1 MRLTKMLLPTLRENP
16 KGSEDMVRSQIL
28 MYRAGM
34 ISQVSSGLFVYL
46 PYFNKV
52 LENIA
57 RIIREGMLSLDA
69 QECKFPILVARDLLD
84 ASDRWDTFGSEMFKL
99 RDRKG
104 LDYALSPTNEEYA
117 CVTAKAY
124 VRSYRDLPLTVFQI
138 QQKHRDEI
146 RPKCG
151 VMRAREFFMKDA
163 YSFHASDEDLDRTYR
178 AFVDKYI
185 EIFSK
190 MGLKVVPVTAD
201 TGAMGGSGSQE
212 IMALSQDG
220 ESQIALCG
228 ACGYAANME
237 TVPCEDIYGDIAH
250 EKGKYRKVHTPGIQT
265 IKDLTDF
272 FKITEGR
279 FAKAVVFRTD
289 RQDLLVAVVR
299 GDRGVNDIK
308 LRRAA
313 GCESLELAQHDEIA
327 SIAHSVAGFVGP
339 IGLPEEVSVFVDYEV
354 KSMRDFIAGANQAD
368 HHYQQVNCADFGKA
382 VFCDLRTA
390 SAGDKCPV
398 CGHPLGRENANEL
411 GHCFKLGQRYTGK
424 MGIGFVDADSQIKTM
439 TMGCYGIG
447 LERTVAAIIDQHHD
461 KDGIKWPLA
470 VAPYQVNV
478 IPTDISKEAVM
489 SAAEDLYAQLESLG
503 VSALIDDREW
513 KAGAK
518 FKDSDLI
525 GIPIKVI
532 VGKHIIEGNVEI
544 ALRSGSRIIVPL
556 AQAANTVLLMTRI
569 DACPFGQNEADQ

>member
-16 KGSEDMVRSQIL
+16 KGSEDMIHSQIL

-52 LENIA
+52 LENVA

-69 QECKFPILVARDLLD
+69 QECRFPILVGRDLLD
-84 ASDRWDTFGSEMFKL
+84 ESSRWDTFGSEMFKL

-104 LDYALSPTNEEYA
+104 VDYALSPTNEEYA
-117 CVTAKAY
+117 CVTAKAF

-163 YSFHASDEDLDRTYR
+163 YSFHATDEDLDKTYR
-178 AFVDKYI
+178 AFVEKYI

-201 TGAMGGSGSQE
+201 AGAMGGSGSQE

-237 TVPCEDIYGDIAH
+237 TVPCEDIFSFAAQEQG
-250 EKGKYRKVHTPGIQT
+250 GFQMVHTPGIQT
-265 IKDLTDF
+265 IRDLTDF
-272 FKITEGR
+272 FRITDR
-279 FAKAVVFRTD
+279 HFAKAVVFRTD
-289 RQDLLVAVVR
+289 KHDLLVAVVR

-308 LRRAA
+308 LRRAS
-313 GCESLELAQHDEIA
+313 GCETLELAQGDEIA
-327 SIAHSVAGFVGP
+327 SIAQSVAGFVGP
-339 IGLPEEVSVFVDYEV
+339 IGLPKEVSVFVDYEV
-354 KSMRDFIAGANQAD
+354 KSMQDFIVGANQVD
-368 HHYQQVNCADFGKA
+368 YHYQQVNCADFGK
-382 VFCDLRTA
+382 VTFCDLRTA
-390 SAGDKCPV
+390 SAGDKCPA

-411 GHCFKLGQRYTGK
+411 GHCFKLGQRYTNK
-424 MGIGFVDADSQIKTM
+424 MGVGYVDAASQTKSM

-461 KDGIKWPLA
+461 KDGIIWPLA

-478 IPTDISKEAVM
+478 IPTDMSKDAIM
-489 SAAEDLYAQLESLG
+489 SAAEDLHAQLKSLG
-503 VSALIDDREW
+503 VPALIDDRDW

-532 VGKHIIEGNVEI
+532 VGKNIMEGNVEI
-544 ALRSGSRIIVPL
+544 ALRAGGRIIVPV
-556 AQAANTVLLMTRI
+556 AQAANTVLQMSRI
-569 DACPFGQNEADQ
+569 DG